1 MHDIPEFELDRVAR
15 SYGPRA
21 RIALHG
27 SAPHALSLNNLR
39 DLSSTKLNPIDTN
52 IPLSYAPS
60 LGSVELRKRLA
71 EIYSTESAP
80 LTEDNVIITP
90 GSIMANYLV
99 LSTTCTKGDHVV
111 CQFPNYGPLYL
122 LPKYFGA
129 EVEFWVGRE
138 ERSWD
143 LDIKELKALIRPSTK
158 AIILTNPCNP
168 TGAVLT
174 RETLAQ
180 IRDLAKKHNIT
191 IFGDEVFRPLF
202 HSDTATPPSVISL
215 GYSNTIS
222 TGSVSKAYSL
232 PGIRIGWIISPNKD
246 ILQRIIAAR
255 DYTTLNVS
263 RIDDAIA
270 LFALSPDVLPKI
282 VTQILETQ
290 GKNIEQYDQFVKR
303 NSKRCRWVRP
313 RGGGT
318 AFIHFSGSDGKSI
331 DEVAFAERRIDGFG
345 VAAIPATAGFSEEGV
360 ADYKGYLRL
369 SLGQRVEAVAE
380 GLRVIQSAIQDF

>member
-1 MHDIPEFELDRVAR
+1 MHDIPEFELDQVAR

-21 RIALHG
+21 KIALHG
-27 SAPHALSLNNLR
+27 SAPYALSLDNLQ
-39 DLSSTKLNPIDTN
+39 DLSSSKLSPIDN
-52 IPLSYAPS
+52 DIPLSYAPS

-71 EIYSTESAP
+71 EIYSIESAP

-99 LSTTCTKGDHVV
+99 LSTTCTKGDHVI

-129 EVEFWVGRE
+129 EVDFWVGKE
-138 ERSWD
+138 ERSWNP
-143 LDIKELKALIRPSTK
+143 DIEELKALIKPNTK

-168 TGAVLT
+168 TGTVLGQ
-174 RETLAQ
+174 EVLEQ
-180 IRDLAKKHNIT
+180 IRDLAKRHNIT
-191 IFGDEVFRPLF
+191 IFGDEVFRPPLSRR
-202 HSDTATPPSVISL
+202 HSNSVIRYL
-215 GYSNTIS
+215 AG
-222 TGSVSKAYSL
+222 AYSL

-282 VTQILETQ
+282 VAQILATQ
-290 GKNIEQYDQFVKR
+290 SKNIEQYDQFVTR
-303 NSKRCRWVRP
+303 NPDRCRWVRP

-318 AFIHFSGSDGKSI
+318 AFIHFSGSNGKSI
-331 DEVAFAERRIDGFG
+331 DEVGFAETLIEEFG
-345 VAAIPATAGFSEEGV
+345 VAVIPASAGFSEEGV

-380 GLRVIQSAIQDF
+380 GLRAIELAIQDF